1 MLIVY
6 GNLLTARHKR
16 HNYLSKQLMRL
27 YFTLL
32 ILLTFGLSA
41 YAQTSSIRGA
51 LVDSADRKSLQN
63 TVVVLLDS
71 KDSALVAFTRA
82 GADGDFQFIVPDSGN
97 YTVMVTHPY
106 FADISE
112 PIKMKRGI
120 PVNMG
125 FINMISKA
133 KLLDEVIVKAN
144 KAMFMR
150 GDTTVF
156 TADSFKVAEGANVE
170 ELLKRLPGFQV
181 DRNGNITAMG
191 QSVKKVLVDGEEF
204 FGSDPGIATK
214 NLRAD
219 VVQEVK
225 VYDRASDQAN
235 FTGIDDGTK
244 DRTVDLKLKEDKK
257 KGYFG
262 KVDAGGGVRERS
274 AFNDDA
280 GKGRYY
286 GAAMLNSFKA
296 KRKFAA
302 YGISSNTGF
311 MNLDWED
318 ADKYGSGSTTSGV
331 TEDGGMYISY
341 GGGDYNSSNGIPVN
355 YNGGLHYSN
364 KFNKD
369 KHSLNAGYRYVR
381 IDAPGN
387 TQVFSKNFT
396 PDSSWNTNS
405 VSNYLNISDKHSG
418 NFVFESKLD
427 SMNTL
432 KLTTGV
438 NLNYSKSNT
447 DYSVENLNGETG
459 AMINTNDRKSNDNR
473 DQSAY
478 NANLLWM
485 HKFKKLYR
493 TVSVNTSFNANKS
506 NSDGFLY
513 SQLDFYKDGIV
524 DSTNVIDQRNL
535 INNTSNTL
543 GSRISYT
550 EPLAKDF
557 YLEASYAF
565 NMVNRNNVRDILAKG
580 SGGQYDNRVDSLSNN
595 FDYNEMS
602 NTPGFGLR
610 YSNKKINVN
619 VGSSVAFTSYDQ
631 QENTSGAKTSFNFAN
646 HFPRANVSYK
656 IKPSESV
663 RLFYNGNTTAPSL
676 NQLQPIR
683 VNTDP
688 LNQYI
693 GNQDLRPSFAHRFS
707 LSYDNWKML
716 SERSI
721 YGGLDLSFTQN
732 AFATFTSIK
741 NAVRTSQTVNT
752 NGIYNHSLY
761 LSYNKKLRK
770 ANLRVGIS
778 PRINLSQ
785 MVDFVASYSGE
796 TVENTTKNTFYN
808 VRLSLSRDI
817 EKKYNFYLAPYFG
830 YNIATASVSEQANA
844 KYWTGGGYL
853 DMRIYLPKDFEIS
866 NSIDASL
873 RQKDSRFPTNNNFVF
888 WNAELIKWIYKKEF
902 QVKFAVNDLLNQKNG
917 YSRNF
922 NSYSFTETYNTILR
936 RHFLVGF
943 VWNFTKM
950 NGGAVTTPGTK

>member
-1 MLIVY
+1 
-6 GNLLTARHKR
+6 
-16 HNYLSKQLMRL
+16 MRL
-27 YFTLL
+27 YLTLAL
-32 ILLTFGLSA
+32 ILVCSLST
-41 YAQTSSIRGA
+41 YAQTSTIKGA
-51 LVDSADRKSLQN
+51 LVDSADKKSLQN
-63 TVVVLLDS
+63 TVVVLLNGRDS
-71 KDSALVAFTRA
+71 TLVDFTRA
-82 GADGDFQFIVPDSGN
+82 GTEGDFQLNVPDTGI
-97 YTVMVTHPY
+97 YTLMVTHPY

-112 PIKMKRGI
+112 SIQMQPGM

-125 FINMISKA
+125 FVNMISKA

-204 FGSDPGIATK
+204 FGTDPGIATK

-235 FTGIDDGTK
+235 FTGIDDGVK
-244 DRTVDLKLKEDKK
+244 DRTIDLKLKEDKK

-296 KRKFAA
+296 KRKLAA

-318 ADKYGSGSTTSGV
+318 ADKYGSGEMTSGI
-331 TEDGGMYISY
+331 TDDGGMYISY

-369 KHSLNAGYRYVR
+369 KNSLNAGYRFVR

-405 VSNYLNISDKHSG
+405 VNNYLSISDKHSG
-418 NFVFESKLD
+418 NFVFETKLD

-438 NLNYSKSNT
+438 NLNYSRSNA
-447 DYSVENLNGETG
+447 DYNVENFNGETG
-459 AMINTNDRKSNDNR
+459 SMINTNNRRSNDDR

-485 HKFKKLYR
+485 HKFKKQYR
-493 TVSVNTSFNANKS
+493 TISVNTSFNANKS

-513 SQLDFYKDGIV
+513 SQLDFYKNDVV
-524 DSTNVIDQRNL
+524 DSTNIIDQRNL
-535 INNTSNTL
+535 INNTSNTI

-557 YLEASYAF
+557 YLETSYAF
-565 NMVNRNNVRDILAKG
+565 NRVNRNNVRDILAKG

-610 YSNKKINVN
+610 YSNKKVNIN

-631 QENTSGAKTSFNFAN
+631 VESTSGRETSFNFSN
-646 HFPRANVSYK
+646 HFPRANLSYK

-663 RLFYNGNTTAPSL
+663 RFFYNGNTTAPSL

-716 SERSI
+716 SERNI
-721 YGGLDLSFTQN
+721 YGGMDFSFIQN
-732 AFATFTSIK
+732 AFVDFTRIS

-752 NGIYNHSLY
+752 DGVYNHSLY
-761 LSYNKKLRK
+761 ISYSKKLRK

-778 PRINLSQ
+778 PRINLGQS
-785 MVDFVASYSGE
+785 VGFVSSYSGE
-796 TVENTTKNTFYN
+796 TVENITKSTYYN
-808 VRLSLSRDI
+808 VRLSLSKNV
-817 EKKYNFYLAPYFG
+817 EKKYDYYFAPYFG
-830 YNIATASVSEQANA
+830 YNIANASVSEQANA
-844 KYWTGGGYL
+844 KYWTGGAYGE
-853 DMRIYLPKDFEIS
+853 MRVYLPKEIEIY
-866 NSIDASL
+866 NTIDASL
-873 RQKDSRFPTNNNFVF
+873 RQRDSRFPTNNNFVF

-902 QVKFAVNDLLNQKNG
+902 QVKLAVNDILNQKNG

-922 NSYSFTETYNTILR
+922 NSFSFTETYNTILR

-950 NGGAVTTPGTK
+950 NGGASSTPAVK

>member
-1 MLIVY
+1 MEICCLRVIATY
-6 GNLLTARHKR
+6 N
-16 HNYLSKQLMRL
+16 LSKRTMRL
-27 YFTLL
+27 YLTLV
-32 ILLTFGLSA
+32 LLLVFAVSA
-41 YAQTSSIRGA
+41 YSQTSGIKGT
-51 LVDSADRKSLQN
+51 LVDSAENKSLQN
-63 TVVVLLDS
+63 TVVALLNA
-71 KDSALVAFTRA
+71 KDSVLVDFARA
-82 GADGDFQFIVPDSGN
+82 GAAGEFQFNVSDTGSYVIL
-97 YTVMVTHPY
+97 VTHPY
-106 FADISE
+106 FADFSE
-112 PIKMKRGI
+112 AIKMKPGS
-120 PVNMG
+120 PANMG
-125 FINMISKA
+125 IINLVSKA
-133 KLLDEVIVKAN
+133 KLLEEVIVKAN
-144 KAMFMR
+144 KSMFMR

-235 FTGIDDGTK
+235 FTGIDDGVK
-244 DRTVDLKLKEDKK
+244 DRTIDLKLKEDKK

-262 KVDAGGGVRERS
+262 KIDAGGGVRERS
-274 AFNDDA
+274 AFNDEA

-286 GAAMLNSFKA
+286 GAAMINAFKA
-296 KRKFAA
+296 KRKLAG

-318 ADKYGSGSTTSGV
+318 ADKYGSGSTTSGI

-355 YNGGLHYSN
+355 YNAGVHYSD
-364 KFNKD
+364 KYNKD
-369 KHSLNAGYRYVR
+369 KHSLNTGYRYVR

-387 TQVFSKNFT
+387 TQIFSKNFT

-405 VSNYLNISDKHSG
+405 INNYRNISDKHSG
-418 NFVFESKLD
+418 NFIFETKLD

-438 NLNYSKSNT
+438 NFNYSKSNE
-447 DYSVENLNGETG
+447 DYNVENLNGETG
-459 AMINTNDRKSNDNR
+459 SLINTNNRKSNDDR

-485 HKFKKLYR
+485 HKFKKQYR
-493 TVSVNTSFNANKS
+493 TISVNTSFNANRS

-513 SQLDFYKDGIV
+513 SRIDFYENDIV
-524 DSTNVIDQRNL
+524 DSTNIIDQRNL
-535 INNTSNTL
+535 IKNTSNTL
-543 GSRISYT
+543 GTRISYT

-565 NMVNRNNVRDILAKG
+565 NRINRNNVRDILAKG
-580 SGGQYDNRVDSLSNN
+580 GGGLYDNRIDSLSNN

-610 YSNKKINVN
+610 YSNKKVNINV
-619 VGSSVAFTSYDQ
+619 GTSVAFTSYDQ
-631 QENTSGAKTSFNFAN
+631 LENTLGTKTSFSFSN
-646 HFPRANVSYK
+646 HFPRANITYK
-656 IKPSESV
+656 IKPSESI

-693 GNQDLRPSFAHRFS
+693 GNQDLRPSFGHRFS

-716 SERSI
+716 SERNI
-721 YGGLDLSFTQN
+721 YGGIDYSFTQN
-732 AFATFTSIK
+732 AFATFASIK
-741 NAVRTSQTVNT
+741 NAVRTTQTVNT
-752 NGIYNHSLY
+752 DGIYNGGLY
-761 LSYNKKLRK
+761 ISYNKKLRS
-770 ANLRVGIS
+770 ANLRVGFS
-778 PRINLSQ
+778 PRINFNQ
-785 MVDFVASYSGE
+785 TVDFVASYNGE
-796 TVENTTKNTFYN
+796 TVKNTTRNSFYN
-808 VRLSLSRDI
+808 FRLSLSRDV

-830 YNIATASVSEQANA
+830 YNIAKASVSEQANA

-853 DMRIYLPKDFEIS
+853 DMRVYLPKEFEIY
-866 NSIDASL
+866 NTIEASL

-888 WNAELIKWIYKKEF
+888 WNAELIKWVYKKEF
-902 QVKFAVNDLLNQKNG
+902 QVKFAVNDILNQKNG

-950 NGGAVTTPGTK
+950 NGGAAATPVAK